1 MRLHFYLQAGYIK
14 KSKKEFSHGLMIV
27 KEHIYTM
34 SLIGASDDA
43 VSCCLMLETL
53 QVLSREE
60 KPLEHN
66 IIFLF
71 NSAEENILQVIPLG
85 ICCRSMLGDLY
96 ESMQNSNKAR
106 GMYNIFF
113 VEWLCFQTSH
123 GFITQHK
130 WASSVRAFVNL
141 DSAGAGGWELLFQT
155 GCVMENEWESVCV
168 Y

>member
-1 MRLHFYLQAGYIK
+1 
-14 KSKKEFSHGLMIV
+14 MIV

-71 NSAEENILQVIPLG
+71 NSAEENILHTVSTCLH
-85 ICCRSMLGDLY
+85 
-96 ESMQNSNKAR
+96 R
-106 GMYNIFF
+106 GF
-113 VEWLCFQTSH
+113 V
-123 GFITQHK
+123 
-130 WASSVRAFVNL
+130 AV
-141 DSAGAGGWELLFQT
+141 
-155 GCVMENEWESVCV
+155 GCVRTR
-168 Y
+168 